1 MPFTPYHF
9 EPGLFVKGLAAR
21 WFSWIAF
28 VAVQVVIDCETLYY
42 LERRE
47 YPIHRTLHTFLGGTL
62 AGLAVAGVLLACRW
76 LVLRLAPNAAMWF
89 HSRWP
94 SAASE
99 FGIAAVLA
107 GGIIGGASHP
117 LLDGFMHPDI
127 RPLEPWTSGNP
138 LLGAVSIEMLHDGC
152 IVTGVLGFVLVGI
165 WLYFDSRRGLL
176 DSRERRKIT

>member
-9 EPGLFVKGLAAR
+9 GPGLFVKGLAAR

-62 AGLAVAGVLLACRW
+62 AGLAVAGVLLAGGW
-76 LVLRLAPNAAMWF
+76 LVSRLAPEAGKSFQAK
-89 HSRWP
+89 WP
-94 SAASE
+94 SVASE
-99 FGIAAVLA
+99 FGLAGILA

-117 LLDGFMHPDI
+117 LLDGLMHPDI
-127 RPLEPWTSGNP
+127 RPFMPWTSANP
-138 LLGAVSIEMLHDGC
+138 LLDAVSMGALLDGC
-152 IVTGVLGFVLVGI
+152 ILTGVAGFVLLGI
-165 WLYFDSRRGLL
+165 WLYL
-176 DSRERRKIT
+176 DSRKGTA